1 MPLDLPRRSHVFVD
15 ESKAGSYYIA
25 AAVISPTDVTATR
38 SAIRGLRH
46 KGSSSV
52 HFNSERDSTRRAFLR
67 GAASTGVKTVVYIV
81 DGQPDKVARP
91 ACLGAL
97 IQDLCDAE
105 AERLVLEQDDS
116 LAAADRR
123 IIHAELKT
131 RGNTTL
137 EYRHMR
143 RTEEPLL
150 WIADAVAWCFQKGGS
165 WRTEAEPLIGQVRRL

>member
-1 MPLDLPRRSHVFVD
+1 MPFALPRRSHVFVD

-25 AAVISPTDVTATR
+25 AAVISPADVTATR
-38 SAIRGLRH
+38 SAIKSLRY

-52 HFNSERDSTRRAFLR
+52 HFKSERDATRRAFLK
-67 GAASTGVKTVVYIV
+67 GAAQTGVKTVVYV
-81 DGQPDKVARP
+81 VSGQPDKLARP
-91 ACLGAL
+91 ACLEAL
-97 IQDLCDAE
+97 IQDLCEAE

-123 IIHAELKT
+123 IIHAELKA
-131 RGNTTL
+131 RGNTGL

-150 WIADAVAWCFQKGGS
+150 WVGDAVAWCFQKGGP
-165 WRTEAEPLIGQVRRL
+165 WRTEAEPLIGEVRRL